1 MLGLK
6 GFCNKVKGYSLRG
19 KLAEL
24 KWELKYAFQRFWRG
38 YDDVD
43 VFALYDRFNE
53 RMIATLKDFRKSN
66 NGLWVDGKIQ
76 LTEGETNK
84 AIEKMIS
91 HFEKADVDGW
101 LDLDLDPQTKEG
113 MKAIKK
119 FSDEAT
125 AQQMAALRDFVKWF
139 YQLWI

>member
-6 GFCNKVKGYSLRG
+6 GCMEPFKGACLKTKLR
-19 KLAEL
+19 EL
-24 KWELKYAFQRFWRG
+24 KWQLRYAFQRFWRG

-53 RMIATLKDFRKSN
+53 RMVATLKDFRKSN
-66 NGLWVDGKIQ
+66 DGLWTDGKAQ
-76 LTEGETNK
+76 LTVEETNK
-84 AIEKMIS
+84 AIEKMIT

-101 LDLDLDPQTKEG
+101 VDLDFDPQTKEG

>member
-6 GFCNKVKGYSLRG
+6 DFWKKVKGYSLAG
-19 KLAEL
+19 KLGEL
-24 KWELKYAFQRFWRG
+24 KWELKYAFQRAWRG

-76 LTEGETNK
+76 LTEEETNK

-91 HFEKADVDGW
+91 HFEKADIDGW
-101 LDLDLDPQTKEG
+101 VDLDFDPSTKEG
-113 MKAIKK
+113 MRDIEK
-119 FSDEAT
+119 FSDEAM
-125 AQQMAALRDFVKWF
+125 AQQMAALRDFQKWF